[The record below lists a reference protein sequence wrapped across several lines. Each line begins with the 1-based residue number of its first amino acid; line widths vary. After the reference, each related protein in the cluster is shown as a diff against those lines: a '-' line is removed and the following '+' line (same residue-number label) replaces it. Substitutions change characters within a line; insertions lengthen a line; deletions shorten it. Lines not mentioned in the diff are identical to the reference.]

1 MIPASG
7 WSGEQVDGTGG
18 FCLVWHVGGWYTHV
32 RRRTGTDRLC
42 NDAVEGY
49 NMDDGTNP
57 RLFIER
63 EAICGLHIPA

>member
-1 MIPASG
+1 M
-7 WSGEQVDGTGG
+7 G
-18 FCLVWHVGGWYTHV
+18 FVLCGMWVGGIHV

>member
-1 MIPASG
+1 M
-7 WSGEQVDGTGG
+7 W
-18 FCLVWHVGGWYTHV
+18 VGGIHV